1 MVIDDKDKLSRVS
14 SVTLQFDYFIYGP
27 IIIQS
32 TSKIAMTKRAAS
44 YDIDPVT
51 YEEKERE
58 SKDNPIDPEG
68 SHMIGRKYIT
78 NN

>member
-1 MVIDDKDKLSRVS
+1 
-14 SVTLQFDYFIYGP
+14 
-27 IIIQS
+27 
-32 TSKIAMTKRAAS
+32 MTKRAAS

-68 SHMIGRKYIT
+68 SHMIGRKIYHLKKSGQESQPETANKPSLNIPGFL
-78 NN
+78 